1 MPLDDDGRYAA
12 LRARDPRFDGLFF
25 VAVRTTGIYCRPI
38 CPARLP
44 ARESCTFFGS
54 AAEAERHG
62 YRPCLRCR
70 PELTPGRAEVDA
82 RSRLTRAAVERIDAG
97 FLNEHGV
104 EDLATSLGVSSRHL
118 RRVLRSEIG
127 VSPVELAQTRRLA
140 VAKQLLQD
148 TSLPVTRV
156 AFAAGFSSVRRF
168 NALFAERFSRP
179 PSSIRRQARAG
190 DSGGGRG
197 GFDTGGGSDTGH
209 EASADDG
216 ERITVRLDYR
226 PPLDWPSLLAF
237 LARRATEGI
246 EAVDG
251 ERYRRFVAHDGRG
264 GWIEVAPVPGR
275 DSLRASIPV
284 GLVGGLPWIVARL
297 RHLLDLDARPDVVAG
312 HLADDPRI
320 GPLVE
325 RHPGLRVPG
334 AFDPFELAVRTVLG
348 QQISVEAASA
358 LCGRLVGAFG
368 PEPPPTTDAGPP
380 DGRTFPTS
388 EVLASRSVDRV
399 RELGMPASRARTI
412 VELSRAVT
420 SGDVELDGTTDP
432 EETEGRLRSIHGIG
446 PWTAQYLLM
455 RGVRWPNA
463 FPASDLGIRKA
474 LGGIPAAEA
483 EARSRA
489 WEPWRA
495 YAALHLWNDSSD
507 GGSR

>member
-44 ARESCTFFGS
+44 ARENCTFFGS

-70 PELTPGRAEVDA
+70 PELTPGRADVDA

-97 FLNEHGV
+97 YLNEHGV

-118 RRVLRSEIG
+118 RRVLRSELG

-140 VAKQLLQD
+140 VAMQLLQD

-168 NALFAERFSRP
+168 NAVFAERFSRP
-179 PSSIRRQARAG
+179 PSSIRREAG
-190 DSGGGRG
+190 VGGSGGGRV
-197 GFDTGGGSDTGH
+197 GSGTAS

-216 ERITVRLDYR
+216 ERIAVRLDFR
-226 PPLDWPSLLAF
+226 PPLAWRPLLAF
-237 LARRATEGI
+237 LARRATAGI

-251 ERYRRFVAHDGRG
+251 ETYRRFVVHDGRG

-284 GLVGGLPWIVARL
+284 GLLGGLPWIVARL

-325 RHPGLRVPG
+325 RRPGLRVPG

-358 LCGRLVGAFG
+358 LCVRLVGAFG
-368 PEPPPTTDAGPP
+368 PGPPAANDAGPP

-388 EVLASRSVDRV
+388 EGLASRSVDEIRS
-399 RELGMPASRARTI
+399 LGMPASRATTI
-412 VELSRAVT
+412 VELARAVA

-455 RGVRWPNA
+455 RAVRWPNA
-463 FPASDLGIRKA
+463 FPAADLGIRKA
-474 LGGIPAAEA
+474 LGGTTAAEA

-495 YAALHLWNDSSD
+495 YAALHLWNDPSD